1 MIPKD
6 KKILDDYA
14 KDVALIRKI
23 FGGDEVVEDAPQPIN
38 TQPLFLLR
46 QIWPEVIER
55 LRMLLTETAEGPL
68 ASTISDLQVFD
79 RCRCGQ
85 DDCATVYTKPWSDD
99 RGRDYSEGV
108 DAPSHRRRGVVFWHP
123 DTICLDSGQK
133 VGARTV
139 TPVPHTTIL
148 DVVDEE
154 ITRIEIIGDGESAQK
169 LIAALPD
176 TPTQ

>member
-1 MIPKD
+1 M
-6 KKILDDYA
+6 
-14 KDVALIRKI
+14 
-23 FGGDEVVEDAPQPIN
+23 
-38 TQPLFLLR
+38 
-46 QIWPEVIER
+46 
-55 LRMLLTETAEGPL
+55 
-68 ASTISDLQVFD
+68 
-79 RCRCGQ
+79 
-85 DDCATVYTKPWSDD
+85 
-99 RGRDYSEGV
+99 
-108 DAPSHRRRGVVFWHP
+108 FWYP